1 MDVKVGDFYEYTGKT
16 GFDLVQNNTY
26 PIINIDKN
34 NNIDIKTDNGHKIF
48 SWEKF
53 ITVFKPVILNSCNSS
68 IKAGDTVKCI
78 KSLVYFDEGCTY
90 TVLGVSSTKRIVIR
104 DKFGNPKYVESYE
117 FNTYFTTTFQVNSSS
132 NELVK
137 SFKNITSKMAET
149 YEKKNH
155 DYGDSF
161 SKSLDKF
168 GLVASVVRMG
178 DKMNRIESLINKSIQ
193 NPAYPSVSVK
203 DVNLVKDES
212 IKDTLLDLAN
222 YAIMTVMWMDNQKKC
237 DNS

>member
-53 ITVFKPVILNSCNSS
+53 ITVFEPVILNSCNSS

-90 TVLGVSSTKRIVIR
+90 TVLGVSSTKRVVIR
-104 DKFGNPKYVESYE
+104 DKFGNPKYVEPYE
-117 FNTYFTTTFQVNSSS
+117 FNTYFTTTFQVNDSS
-132 NELVK
+132 NELVE
-137 SFKNITSKMAET
+137 SFKSITSKMAET

-161 SKSLDKF
+161 DKSLDKF
-168 GLVASVVRMG
+168 GLIESVVRMG
-178 DKMNRIESLINKSIQ
+178 DKMNRIESLINKLIQ

>member
-26 PIINIDKN
+26 PIINIGKN
-34 NNIDIKTDNGHKIF
+34 KDITIKTDNGHKIF

-53 ITVFKPVILNSCNSS
+53 ITVFEPVILNSCNSS

-90 TVLGVSSTKRIVIR
+90 TVLGVSSTKRVVIR
-104 DKFGNPKYVESYE
+104 DKFGNPKYVEPYE
-117 FNTYFTTTFQVNSSS
+117 FNTYFTTTFQVNGSS

-237 DNS
+237 DNG